1 MEGTFRRANR
11 LRSSG
16 YPSNLLVIVA
26 EDFINEFRNT
36 SDNLTKKNKAKQ
48 KATVIPYQ
56 HQTSRNLMEVG
67 GKY

>member
-36 SDNLTKKNKAKQ
+36 SDNLKKKKSETEGNGHPVPAPDLSQ
-48 KATVIPYQ
+48 
-56 HQTSRNLMEVG
+56 SDG
-67 GKY
+67 GGR